1 MTRVILLLCAVLW
14 AAPAGAEW
22 VQVVESAEGT
32 FPSLRVAQVD
42 EDATTL
48 DVSVP
53 GLWVRAASRQGEP
66 MSELEVP
73 GGSTLRSLGQPA
85 TATVGRLLAVP
96 ADANVWVEVID
107 SDVIWIDAEPP
118 LPAAPH
124 PTRRADP
131 AAWTIDR
138 ELYDSQQT
146 WPAEAAVVEG
156 PAMLRKLAVARVEI
170 RATRYDFATGKLG
183 ILRSARVRV
192 HHDGRAPILSPEA
205 LDDRD
210 FAEVFGHHV
219 FNYTLP
225 DDGVPA
231 VPQSMLVIVEEALV
245 DAVQPLVAWKTRR
258 GMDVTVRTLEE
269 VGTATDDVQAAITE
283 AYETWENP
291 VAHVLLVGDN
301 VPFYR
306 GDYDQCASDYMF
318 TTLEGDDLLPDV
330 MISRVVGA
338 NADDVTLQVNKFLG
352 YEKTPPLGADAEWMR
367 QATGAATDES
377 GGAGIPDHARFD
389 NVAVSLEDAGY
400 SVIDKFY
407 VTDGTGSATNVLDAV
422 NEGRGWLMYLGHG
435 SGYDFSSLN
444 PPFGLSHANQLT
456 NTHAWPI
463 LVDCSCLNAGFD
475 GADDSLDEALM
486 KIGTPDAPAG
496 TLGVFGSST
505 STSWDPAGDIAEGMA
520 YGFLDHGHTS
530 FGAAALYSRMYVFE
544 RWGAGMDSEWLFQQ
558 WLLLGDT
565 SLMMRTQPPIEVAV
579 TYPEAFSLD
588 DTAFTVTVTTPEGE
602 PFVGA
607 AVAIHGPDGLD
618 DVANT
623 GDQGTATFDIAIATE
638 GTLEVVVTGRDL
650 ATHIGSSE
658 AGGSIGGLGEGCA
671 ASPFLYNP
679 EGASFAGLFSTSY
692 PLGSAGALAVL
703 GLVIVIRRRV
713 H

>member
-1 MTRVILLLCAVLW
+1 MPRAILLLCAVLW

-22 VQVVESAEGT
+22 VQAVPCADGTYPAIVVAE
-32 FPSLRVAQVD
+32 VADDV
-42 EDATTL
+42 TTL

-53 GLWVRAASRQGEP
+53 GLWVRATSREGEAL
-66 MSELEVP
+66 SEVEVP

-85 TATVGRLLAVP
+85 VATVSRLLAVP
-96 ADANVWVEVID
+96 EDANVWVEVID
-107 SDVIWIDAEPP
+107 PDVIWVDAAPP

-124 PTRRADP
+124 PTRRDDP
-131 AAWTIDR
+131 AAWVIDR
-138 ELYDSQQT
+138 PLYASSLT
-146 WPAEAAVVEG
+146 WPAEAVVVEG

-170 RATRYDFATGKLG
+170 RATRYDFAAGKLG
-183 ILRSARVRV
+183 VLRSARVKV
-192 HHDGRAPILSPEA
+192 HHDGTAPILAPDA

-210 FAEVFGHHV
+210 FAQVFGHHV
-219 FNYTLP
+219 LNYTLP
-225 DDGVPA
+225 DDGIPE
-231 VPQSMLVIVEEALV
+231 VPQAMLVVVEEALL
-245 DAVQPLVAWKTRR
+245 DAIEPLVDWKIQR
-258 GMDVTVRTLEE
+258 GMKVTVRTLEE
-269 VGTATDDVQAAITE
+269 VGTATEDVQAAITE
-283 AYETWENP
+283 AYEQWDP
-291 VAHVLLVGDN
+291 AVAHVLLVGDN

-338 NADDVTLQVNKFLG
+338 NADDVAIQVNKVLG

-389 NVAVSLEDAGY
+389 NIAESLDAAGY

-444 PPFGLSHANQLT
+444 PPFSMSHANQLT

-463 LVDCSCLNAGFD
+463 LTDCSCLNAGFD
-475 GADDSLDEALM
+475 GADDSLDELLM
-486 KIGTPDAPAG
+486 KLGTPDAPAG

-505 STSWDPAGDIAEGMA
+505 STSWDPAGDIAEGIA
-520 YGFLDHGHTS
+520 YGFLDYGHTS
-530 FGAAALYSRMYVFE
+530 FGAAALYARMYVFE
-544 RWGAGMDSEWLFQQ
+544 RWGSGMDSEWLFQQ

-579 TYPEAFSLD
+579 TYPEGFSLD
-588 DTAFTVTVTTPEGE
+588 ETSFSVTVTTPAGD
-602 PFVGA
+602 PFPGA
-607 AVAIHGPDGLD
+607 AVAIHLPGEFDH
-618 DVANT
+618 VANT
-623 GDQGTATFDIAIATE
+623 DAQGIATFAIAASAE
-638 GTLEVVVTGRDL
+638 GAMEVVVTGRDL
-650 ATHIGSSE
+650 ATHIGSSQ
-658 AGGSIGGLGEGCA
+658 AGGSLGGFGEGCA

-679 EGASFAGLFSTSY
+679 EGVRFAGLISTSY
-692 PLGSAGALAVL
+692 PVGSAGALALL
-703 GLVIVIRRRV
+703 GLVILIRRRL